1 LSTVSRAIG
10 TNHFATV
17 VDTVLLLENTLR
29 GNPGCAVGPKTP
41 TEVVVALLGQRS
53 PASCSGLVIPQ
64 AFWYGGCSFLREW
77 IRSPVCNGT
86 LLRARCNS
94 FEY

>member
-1 LSTVSRAIG
+1 LSTVPRAIG

-41 TEVVVALLGQRS
+41 TA
-53 PASCSGLVIPQ
+53 ADWGLPLTH
-64 AFWYGGCSFLREW
+64 A
-77 IRSPVCNGT
+77 
-86 LLRARCNS
+86 
-94 FEY
+94 

>member
-1 LSTVSRAIG
+1 LSTVPRVIG

-41 TEVVVALLGQRS
+41 TPRVA
-53 PASCSGLVIPQ
+53 PV
-64 AFWYGGCSFLREW
+64 FVFEFESFDSVH
-77 IRSPVCNGT
+77 IV
-86 LLRARCNS
+86 
-94 FEY
+94 

>member
-1 LSTVSRAIG
+1 LFTVSRAIG

-41 TEVVVALLGQRS
+41 TGALSLPKILKNLTNMVFS
-53 PASCSGLVIPQ
+53 I
-64 AFWYGGCSFLREW
+64 
-77 IRSPVCNGT
+77 T
-86 LLRARCNS
+86 
-94 FEY
+94 

>member
-1 LSTVSRAIG
+1 LFTVSRAIG

-41 TEVVVALLGQRS
+41 TAGAPGR
-53 PASCSGLVIPQ
+53 
-64 AFWYGGCSFLREW
+64 GCVDDPS
-77 IRSPVCNGT
+77 
-86 LLRARCNS
+86 
-94 FEY
+94 